1 MSSELE
7 LLKQRITELEAENV
21 KIRADYETEIA
32 VLKEENAKISEL
44 KKENTDFR
52 IKLSVSDAEIA
63 ELKRSNI
70 EFLRANKEYNERRD
84 ADNAKL
90 RAENIEFRDRL
101 TKVEQNQS
109 LIEPRGASHNSSNNT
124 SSNFNLVAEPTV
136 MQHEKPLVD
145 EEMDT
150 SLPEE
155 VPEGPDKETV
165 AFLDEKY
172 KKKVSNEI
180 RQRNREKKLCFSTSG
195 QAQESLPT
203 HPEEKMSQDLNS
215 VTQPCNSTSSEE
227 KICSELNSK
236 CKKGKSVDKLKQE
249 LFASELS
256 SQEPSIE
263 QNHVTEISETLCP
276 GKVTSDKSSI
286 DETSQHLAQ
295 LCDKAFDAEDKAN
308 RANQEEILCWCL
320 YVKDF
325 IIQLNGIIESSG
337 GVPKGPGKFG
347 EKKARG
353 LLYDSITKQLNLLRK
368 QRSQETGLQLR
379 DVSRDSLRK
388 KTQRVEKVY
397 KFIEQVD
404 LDKIKY
410 IKSYSATSISEL
422 TNKQIQ
428 DVIDYG
434 ISSEKLPLV
443 TDHVTEIS
451 ETLCSRKNLPKNSPP
466 KTEVSAPIPLTHISN
481 SSDLAVIPYDARAP
495 YINVALKEYPYLSLY
510 NSDIHNDAYEFKNSG
525 LCPGCGKE
533 HNKGKVV
540 GRCIKG
546 SYYIK
551 CRSSPNE
558 KEIKIN
564 DSPEMLSS
572 ATSKASVPSASSRT
586 PIPRTNPNKMEC
598 LY

>member
-21 KIRADYETEIA
+21 EITE
-32 VLKEENAKISEL
+32 LRKENAEL
-44 KKENTDFR
+44 RKENTDFR
-52 IKLSVSDAEIA
+52 MKFANFEAERA
-63 ELKRSNI
+63 ELKRKI
-70 EFLRANKEYNERRD
+70 AETLRMTEKERTRRD
-84 ADNAKL
+84 AENVKL
-90 RAENIEFRDRL
+90 RATIEELRKNNTKESAELRDRI

-109 LIEPRGASHNSSNNT
+109 LNDNSSNN
-124 SSNFNLVAEPTV
+124 SLPSFNSVADQVPTV
-136 MQHEKPLVD
+136 THHEKPLVD
-145 EEMDT
+145 T
-150 SLPEE
+150 SLPK
-155 VPEGPDKETV
+155 DKETD
-165 AFLDEKY
+165 AFLDEEY

-195 QAQESLPT
+195 QTQESLPT

-227 KICSELNSK
+227 KICSELDSK

-263 QNHVTEISETLCP
+263 QNHVTEISEALCP
-276 GKVTSDKSSI
+276 EKVTSDKSSI
-286 DETSQHLAQ
+286 DEASQHLAQ

-308 RANQEEILCWCL
+308 RANQEEILCWYL
-320 YVKDF
+320 YAKDF

-337 GVPKGPGKFG
+337 GKFG

-368 QRSQETGLQLR
+368 QRSQEMGLQLR

-388 KTQRVEKVY
+388 KTQRAEKVY

-422 TNKQIQ
+422 TNEQIQ
-428 DVIDYG
+428 DIIDYG

-451 ETLCSRKNLPKNSPP
+451 ETLCPRKNLPENTPDQNNVLEVLSP
-466 KTEVSAPIPLTHISN
+466 KESTALIPLAHPSN
-481 SSDLAVIPYDARAP
+481 SSD
-495 YINVALKEYPYLSLY
+495 NSKEEEGSWFDENMFFNEANPTKVNITTSDDDDSNSSDSEEEMPDDDGY
-510 NSDIHNDAYEFKNSG
+510 NGYGGYNEYGECDRGYYYHDGRYERK
-525 LCPGCGKE
+525 
-533 HNKGKVV
+533 
-540 GRCIKG
+540 
-546 SYYIK
+546 
-551 CRSSPNE
+551 SSPMMNP
-558 KEIKIN
+558 II
-564 DSPEMLSS
+564 SPVT
-572 ATSKASVPSASSRT
+572 A
-586 PIPRTNPNKMEC
+586 
-598 LY
+598 